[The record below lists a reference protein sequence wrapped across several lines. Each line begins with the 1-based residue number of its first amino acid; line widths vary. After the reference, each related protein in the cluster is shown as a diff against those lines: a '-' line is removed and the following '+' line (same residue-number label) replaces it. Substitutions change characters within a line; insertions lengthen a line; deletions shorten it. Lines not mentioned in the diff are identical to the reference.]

1 VSVLVPALE
10 GLIAVGSSA
19 AVLIRAAKRREDR
32 VAWMLLGL
40 ALAAC
45 VIGGLVMS
53 AMVGPDGAVK
63 GPSVVDA
70 ILLPYF
76 VLVFASGVLLARA
89 HLPRL
94 GPTLWLDGTIGLL
107 GAAAIVAQL
116 MSGPVREVTGDGLP
130 LLVGLAYP
138 MGNVLTLM
146 LVVVAFSV
154 RGWRVGAGWTVL
166 GAAFTIR
173 AAGDALAVFT
183 PDDSSIMSGWIAVL
197 GIVSMGLTGV
207 AAWCPAP
214 GPLEVRA
221 RAGSRLLA
229 PALFAFVA
237 AGLLVLDH
245 FLQAGDTPVYLSAA
259 TLLVAGVRVALT
271 FRENQTLQETRQL
284 AITDELTGLANRR
297 LFYDRLN
304 QAVQDEERLAVAM
317 VDLDRFKDLNDTL
330 GHHAGDLLLANLG
343 PRLIEAVG
351 EGGLVARLGGDEF
364 ALLLPGAGLARA
376 SEVGRH
382 VGAALQHPFE
392 IDGLEVV
399 MDASIG
405 AALYPQ
411 HGEDAEGLL
420 QRADVAMYQ
429 AKQARTGFQA
439 YDPGRDR
446 HSRERLTL
454 MAELRRALERDELI
468 LHYQPK
474 VELESGRV
482 AGVEALVRWQ
492 HPIHG
497 LRGPGAFLPHAEHT
511 ALMKPLT
518 LHVLRTALSDLARWR
533 SEGLDLTVAV
543 NLAVQSLLDLRTP
556 AQVGELLVE
565 FGLQPSALILEVTES
580 LLLHDPARAGEV
592 LRDLQ
597 EMGCGLALDDFGT
610 GYSSLEHLKRLPVHE
625 LKIDKSFVMAMDRD
639 RADRAIVEST
649 AGLGRALGLRV
660 VAEGVESAASAALLA
675 AIGCDLAQGFHY
687 SPPVP
692 AEQLPALVRS
702 TIGVAN
708 LAAERIARRISSS
721 AAS

>member
-1 VSVLVPALE
+1 MPALE

-19 AVLIRAAKRREDR
+19 AALTRAAKRREDR
-32 VAWMLLGL
+32 LAWTLLGL
-40 ALAAC
+40 ALAMC
-45 VIGGLVMS
+45 VIGGVVLAATTAPETV
-53 AMVGPDGAVK
+53 VHGATI
-63 GPSVVDA
+63 VDA

-76 VLVFASGVLLARA
+76 LLVFAAGVLLARA

-94 GPTLWLDGTIGLL
+94 GPTLWLDGAIGVL

-116 MSGPVREVTGDGLP
+116 MRGPVREAAGGGFP

-154 RGWRVGAGWTVL
+154 RGWRVGAGWTML

-183 PDDSSIMSGWIAVL
+183 PSDNSITHGLIGYL
-197 GIVSMGLTGV
+197 GIASMGLTGI
-207 AAWCPAP
+207 AAWLPAP
-214 GPLEVRA
+214 TPCEASVRG
-221 RAGSRLLA
+221 GSRLLA

-237 AGLLVLDH
+237 GALLVLDH
-245 FLQAGDTPVYLSAA
+245 FVQSGDTPIFLSAA
-259 TLLVAGVRVALT
+259 TLMVAGARVALT
-271 FRENQTLQETRQL
+271 FHENHTLHETRQQ
-284 AITDELTGLANRR
+284 AVTDELTGLANRR

-304 QAVQDEERLAVAM
+304 AAVQDEERLAVAM
-317 VDLDRFKDLNDTL
+317 VDLDRFKELNDTL

-343 PRLIEAVG
+343 PRLIQAVG

-376 SEVGRH
+376 SEIGRH

-411 HGEDAEGLL
+411 HAEDAEGLL

-454 MAELRRALERDELI
+454 MAELRRALERDELV

-474 VELESGRV
+474 VVLETGRV

-492 HPIHG
+492 HPVHG

-518 LHVLRTALSDLARWR
+518 LHVLRTALTDLARWR
-533 SEGLDLTVAV
+533 GDGLDLTVAV

-556 AQVGELLVE
+556 AQVSELLAE
-565 FGLQPSALILEVTES
+565 LGLSPSVLILEVTES
-580 LLLHDPARAGEV
+580 LLLHDPQRAGEV
-592 LRDLQ
+592 LRDLR

-610 GYSSLEHLKRLPVHE
+610 GYSSLEHLKRLPVDE
-625 LKIDKSFVMAMDRD
+625 LKIDKSFVMSMDRD
-639 RADRAIVEST
+639 PADRAIVAST
-649 AGLGRALGLRV
+649 AALGRALGLRV
-660 VAEGVESAASAALLA
+660 VAEGVESAASASVLA

-692 AEQLPALVRS
+692 AEQLPALVRGQV
-702 TIGVAN
+702 GVAD
-708 LAAERIARRISSS
+708 LAAERVARR
-721 AAS
+721 ASVA

>member
-1 VSVLVPALE
+1 MTALE

-19 AVLIRAAKRREDR
+19 AALTRAAKRREDR
-32 VAWMLLGL
+32 LAWTLLGVAL
-40 ALAAC
+40 ALC
-45 VIGGLVMS
+45 VIGG
-53 AMVGPDGAVK
+53 MVLEATTGPGNVVHGATI
-63 GPSVVDA
+63 VDA

-76 VLVFASGVLLARA
+76 VLVFAAGVLVARA

-94 GPTLWLDGTIGLL
+94 GPTLWLDGAIGVL

-116 MSGPVREVTGDGLP
+116 MSGAVRDAAGGGGFDM
-130 LLVGLAYP
+130 LVGLAYP

-154 RGWRVGAGWTVL
+154 RGWRVGPAWTVL

-183 PDDSSIMSGWIAVL
+183 PVDSSITNNLIAYM
-197 GIVSMGLTGV
+197 GIVSMGLTGL
-207 AAWCPAP
+207 AAWLPAP
-214 GPLEVRA
+214 APMEAAA
-221 RAGSRLLA
+221 RVGSRLLA

-237 AGLLVLDH
+237 GGLLVLDH
-245 FLQAGDTPVYLSAA
+245 FVEAGDTPVYLSAA

-271 FRENQTLQETRQL
+271 FRENHSLHETRQQ
-284 AITDELTGLANRR
+284 AVTDELTGLANRR

-304 QAVQDEERLAVAM
+304 AAVEEEERLAVAM
-317 VDLDRFKDLNDTL
+317 VDLDRFKELNDTL

-351 EGGLVARLGGDEF
+351 DGGLVARLGGDEF

-446 HSRERLTL
+446 HSRERLAL

-474 VELESGRV
+474 VVLETGRV

-492 HPIHG
+492 HPIRG

-533 SEGLDLTVAV
+533 GDGLDLTVAV

-556 AQVGELLVE
+556 AQVGELLAE
-565 FGLQPSALILEVTES
+565 FGLSPSVLILEVTES
-580 LLLHDPARAGEV
+580 LLLHDPQRAGEV
-592 LRDLQ
+592 LRDLR

-610 GYSSLEHLKRLPVHE
+610 GYSSLEHLKRLPVDE

-639 RADRAIVEST
+639 PADRAIVAST
-649 AGLGRALGLRV
+649 AALGRALGLRV
-660 VAEGVESAASAALLA
+660 VAEGVESAASASVLA

-692 AEQLPALVRS
+692 AEQLPALVRGQV
-702 TIGVAN
+702 GVAD
-708 LAAERIARRISSS
+708 LAAERVARR
-721 AAS
+721 ASVA

>member
-1 VSVLVPALE
+1 MPALE

-19 AVLIRAAKRREDR
+19 AALTRAAKRREDR
-32 VAWMLLGL
+32 AAWTLLGL

-53 AMVGPDGAVK
+53 AMAGPDGAVK
-63 GPSVVDA
+63 GPSIVDA

-76 VLVFASGVLLARA
+76 VLVFAAGVLLARA

-94 GPTLWLDGTIGLL
+94 GPTLWLDGTIGVL

-116 MSGPVREVTGDGLP
+116 MSRPVREVTGDGFP

-173 AAGDALAVFT
+173 AAADALAVFT
-183 PDDSSIMSGWIAVL
+183 PDDSSIMSGWVAVL

-221 RAGSRLLA
+221 GAGSRLLA

-245 FLQAGDTPVYLSAA
+245 FVQAGDTPVYLSAA
-259 TLLVAGVRVALT
+259 ALLVAGARVALT

-284 AITDELTGLANRR
+284 AVTDELTGLANRR

-343 PRLIEAVG
+343 PRLIAATG

-639 RADRAIVEST
+639 PADRAIVEST

-675 AIGCDLAQGFHY
+675 EIGCDLAQGFHY

-702 TIGVAN
+702 TVGVAN

>member
-1 VSVLVPALE
+1 MQALE
-10 GLIAVGSSA
+10 GLVAIGSSGA
-19 AVLIRAAKRREDR
+19 ALTRAARRREDR
-32 VAWMLLGL
+32 VAWALLGL
-40 ALAAC
+40 ALALC
-45 VIGGLVMS
+45 VIGGMVMS
-53 AMVGPDGAVK
+53 AMAGADGVVH

-76 VLVFASGVLLARA
+76 VLVVAAGVLLARA

-94 GPTLWLDGTIGLL
+94 GPTLWLDGAIGVL

-116 MSGPVREVTGDGLP
+116 MSGSVREVTGGGFP

-154 RGWRVGAGWTVL
+154 RGWRVGLGWTVL
-166 GAAFTIR
+166 AAAFAVR

-183 PDDSSIMSGWIAVL
+183 PSDASILSGWVAFL
-197 GIVSMGLTGV
+197 GILSMGLTGV

-214 GPLEVRA
+214 SPVEVSR
-221 RAGSRLLA
+221 RVGTRLLA

-245 FLQAGDTPVYLSAA
+245 FVEAGDTPIYLSAA

-271 FRENQTLQETRQL
+271 FRENQSLHETRQQ
-284 AITDELTGLANRR
+284 AVTDELTGLANRR

-304 QAVQDEERLAVAM
+304 AAVQDEERLAVAM
-317 VDLDRFKDLNDTL
+317 VDLDRFKELNDTL
-330 GHHAGDLLLANLG
+330 GHHAGDLLLAKLG
-343 PRLIEAVG
+343 PRLIQAVG

-364 ALLLPGAGLARA
+364 ALLLPNAGLARA

-439 YDPGRDR
+439 YDPSRDR
-446 HSRERLTL
+446 HSRERLAL

-492 HPIHG
+492 HPVHG

-511 ALMKPLT
+511 ALMRPLT
-518 LHVLRTALSDLARWR
+518 LHVLRTALADLARWR
-533 SEGLDLTVAV
+533 ADGLDLTVAV
-543 NLAVQSLLDLRTP
+543 NLAVQNLLDLRTP
-556 AQVGELLVE
+556 AQVGELLAE
-565 FGLQPSALILEVTES
+565 FGLEPSVLILEVTES
-580 LLLHDPARAGEV
+580 LMLHDPQRAGEV

-625 LKIDKSFVMAMDRD
+625 LKIDKSFVMNMDRD
-639 RADRAIVEST
+639 PADRAIVAST
-649 AGLGRALGLRV
+649 AALGRALGLRV
-660 VAEGVESAASAALLA
+660 VAEGVESAASASVLA

-692 AEQLPALVRS
+692 GEQLPALVRS

-708 LAAERIARRISSS
+708 LAAERIARRISSQH
-721 AAS
+721 AS

>member
-1 VSVLVPALE
+1 M

-19 AVLIRAAKRREDR
+19 AALTRAVKRREDR
-32 VAWMLLGL
+32 AAWALLGL
-40 ALAAC
+40 ALAMC
-45 VIGGLVMS
+45 VIGGMVMS
-53 AMVGPDGAVK
+53 AMSGPDSAIA

-76 VLVFASGVLLARA
+76 VLVFAAGVLLARA

-94 GPTLWLDGTIGLL
+94 GPTLWLDGAIGIL

-116 MSGPVREVTGDGLP
+116 MSGSVRQVTGGGFP

-154 RGWRVGAGWTVL
+154 RGWRVGLGWTVL

-183 PDDSSIMSGWIAVL
+183 PSDASITTGLIAYL
-197 GIVSMGLTGV
+197 GIFSMGLTGV
-207 AAWCPAP
+207 AAWLPAP
-214 GPLEVRA
+214 GPFELRERGDA
-221 RAGSRLLA
+221 RLLA

-237 AGLLVLDH
+237 GVLLVLDH
-245 FLQAGDTPVYLSAA
+245 FVQAGNTPVFLSAA

-271 FRENQTLQETRQL
+271 FRENRALHETRQQ
-284 AITDELTGLANRR
+284 AVTDELTGLANRR

-304 QAVQDEERLAVAM
+304 AAVQDEERLAVAM
-317 VDLDRFKDLNDTL
+317 VDLDRFKELNDTL
-330 GHHAGDLLLANLG
+330 GHHAGDLLLAKLG
-343 PRLIEAVG
+343 PRLIDAVG
-351 EGGLVARLGGDEF
+351 EGALVARLGGDEF

-474 VELESGRV
+474 VVLETGRV

-492 HPIHG
+492 HPTQG

-511 ALMKPLT
+511 ALMRPLT

-533 SEGLDLTVAV
+533 GDGLDLTVAV

-556 AQVGELLVE
+556 AQVGELLAE
-565 FGLQPSALILEVTES
+565 FGLSPSVLILEVTES
-580 LLLHDPARAGEV
+580 LLLHDPQRAGEV
-592 LRDLQ
+592 LRDLR

-610 GYSSLEHLKRLPVHE
+610 GYSSLEHLKRLPVDE

-639 RADRAIVEST
+639 PADRAIVAST
-649 AGLGRALGLRV
+649 AALGRALGLRV
-660 VAEGVESAASAALLA
+660 VAEGVESAASASVLA

-692 AEQLPALVRS
+692 GEQLPALVRGQV
-702 TIGVAN
+702 GVAD
-708 LAAERIARRISSS
+708 LAAERVARR
-721 AAS
+721 ASVA

>member
-1 VSVLVPALE
+1 V
-10 GLIAVGSSA
+10 
-19 AVLIRAAKRREDR
+19 RDTT
-32 VAWMLLGL
+32 
-40 ALAAC
+40 
-45 VIGGLVMS
+45 GG
-53 AMVGPDGAVK
+53 G
-63 GPSVVDA
+63 
-70 ILLPYF
+70 
-76 VLVFASGVLLARA
+76 FA
-89 HLPRL
+89 
-94 GPTLWLDGTIGLL
+94 
-107 GAAAIVAQL
+107 
-116 MSGPVREVTGDGLP
+116 

-138 MGNVLTLM
+138 LGNVLTLT
-146 LVVVAFSV
+146 LLVVAFSV
-154 RGWRVGAGWTVL
+154 RGWKVGIAATVL
-166 GAAFTIR
+166 AAAFTVR

-183 PDDSSIMSGWIAVL
+183 PDDSMLDGMVASL
-197 GIVSMGLTGV
+197 GLASMALTGV

-214 GPLEVRA
+214 PAIAEK
-221 RAGSRLLA
+221 RAGGHLLA
-229 PALFAFVA
+229 PSLLALVA
-237 AGLLVLDH
+237 VGLLVRDH
-245 FLQAGDTPVYLSAA
+245 FVQAGDTPVFLAAA

-271 FRENQTLQETRQL
+271 FRENQRLHETRQQ
-284 AITDELTGLANRR
+284 AVTDELTGLANRR

-304 QAVQDEERLAVAM
+304 AAVQDQERLAVAM

-330 GHHAGDLLLANLG
+330 GHHAGDLLLAKLG

-439 YDPGRDR
+439 YDPSRDR
-446 HSRERLTL
+446 HSRERLAL

-482 AGVEALVRWQ
+482 TGVEALVRWQ
-492 HPIHG
+492 HPVHG

-511 ALMKPLT
+511 ALMRPLT

-533 SEGLDLTVAV
+533 RDGLDLTVAV

-556 AQVGELLVE
+556 TQVGDLLAE
-565 FGLQPSALILEVTES
+565 FGLQPSVLILEVTES

-592 LRDLQ
+592 LRDLR

-610 GYSSLEHLKRLPVHE
+610 GFSSLEHLKRLPVHE

-639 RADRAIVEST
+639 PADRAIVAST
-649 AGLGRALGLRV
+649 AALGRALGLRV
-660 VAEGVESAASAALLA
+660 VAEGVESAASASVLA

-692 AEQLPALVRS
+692 GDQLPALVQS

>member
-1 VSVLVPALE
+1 VPALQ
-10 GLIAVGSSA
+10 GLVAVGSTA
-19 AVLIRAAKRREDR
+19 AVLARAARRREDR
-32 VAWMLLGL
+32 AAWLLLGL
-40 ALAAC
+40 ALAMC
-45 VIGGLVMS
+45 VVGGAVLS
-53 AMVGPDGAVK
+53 AIAGPDGIVP

-70 ILLPYF
+70 LLLPYF
-76 VLVFASGVLLARA
+76 PLVIAGGVLLARGR
-89 HLPRL
+89 LPRM
-94 GPTLWLDGTIGLL
+94 GATLRLDAAIGVL
-107 GAAAIVAQL
+107 GAAAIVTQL
-116 MSGPVREVTGDGLP
+116 MSDPVRDATGDGFP
-130 LLVGLAYP
+130 LFVGLAYP
-138 MGNVLTLM
+138 LGNVLTLT
-146 LVVVAFSV
+146 LLVVAFSV
-154 RGWRVGAGWTVL
+154 RGWKVGIAATVL
-166 GAAFTIR
+166 ACAFTVR

-183 PDDSSIMSGWIAVL
+183 PDDSMLDGLVAAL
-197 GIVSMGLTGV
+197 GLASMGLTGV

-214 GPLEVRA
+214 PATAEK
-221 RAGSRLLA
+221 RAGGHLLA
-229 PALFAFVA
+229 PSLLALVA
-237 AGLLVLDH
+237 VGLLVHDH
-245 FLQAGDTPVYLSAA
+245 FVPAGDTPVFLAAA

-271 FRENQTLQETRQL
+271 FRENLTLHETRHQ

-304 QAVQDEERLAVAM
+304 AAVQDEERLAVAM
-317 VDLDRFKDLNDTL
+317 VDLDRFKELNDTL
-330 GHHAGDLLLANLG
+330 GHHAGDLLLAKLG

-376 SEVGRH
+376 SEVARH

-392 IDGLEVV
+392 IDSLEVV

-411 HGEDAEGLL
+411 HAEDAEGLL

-429 AKQARTGFQA
+429 AKQARTGFQS

-511 ALMKPLT
+511 ALMRPLT

-533 SEGLDLTVAV
+533 ADGLDLTVAV
-543 NLAVQSLLDLRTP
+543 NLAVQNLLDLRTP
-556 AQVGELLVE
+556 AQVAELLAE
-565 FGLQPSALILEVTES
+565 FGLQPSVLIMEVTES

-639 RADRAIVEST
+639 PADRAIVTST

-660 VAEGVESAASAALLA
+660 VAEGVESAASASLLA
-675 AIGCDLAQGFHY
+675 SIGCDLAQGFHY

-692 AEQLPALVRS
+692 AEQLPALVQS